1 MKKTRHDFMQTARD
15 RAKAAIRDGPA
26 RSRFTKERGMIKSQE
41 IPGLTSMAAQ
51 IFHKQ
56 KFAICIHSDD
66 ADLLTPRRVYEVLPD
81 ESAAQSQYIRVIDN
95 EGEDYL
101 YPLTNFVFV
110 DLPPAVEEALRRA
123 S

>member
-1 MKKTRHDFMQTARD
+1 
-15 RAKAAIRDGPA
+15 
-26 RSRFTKERGMIKSQE
+26 
-41 IPGLTSMAAQ
+41 MATPI
-51 IFHKQ
+51 IFRQ

-110 DLPPAVEEALRRA
+110 DFPPAVEEALRRA

>member
-1 MKKTRHDFMQTARD
+1 MATP
-15 RAKAAIRDGPA
+15 I
-26 RSRFTKERGMIKSQE
+26 
-41 IPGLTSMAAQ
+41 IPR
-51 IFHKQ
+51 Q

-101 YPLTNFVFV
+101 YPLENFVFI
-110 DLPPAVEEALRRA
+110 DIPPAVEEALRRA

>member
-1 MKKTRHDFMQTARD
+1 MAT
-15 RAKAAIRDGPA
+15 PV
-26 RSRFTKERGMIKSQE
+26 
-41 IPGLTSMAAQ
+41 IPR
-51 IFHKQ
+51 Q

-101 YPLTNFVFV
+101 YPLKNFIFI
-110 DLPPAVEEALRRA
+110 DIPPAVEEALRRA